1 MKKNR
6 GEKEKTRRGVA
17 TTAWASTGVVPES
30 DDRFV
35 WREVENGVALENF
48 NDRKAEEVVVPSEVD
63 GKPVTSID
71 DDAFVECSSLISLTL
86 PAGLTTIG
94 NGAFYGC
101 RSLSSL
107 KVSEENRFFRS
118 VDGVLF
124 TADGKTL
131 VCYPA
136 AKDGSEYTVPEGV
149 EHIGDFAF
157 MWCDSLKTITFPASV
172 ERVGDDAFKEC
183 APELVLR
190 APAGSFME
198 KYKFPGSRG

>member
-1 MKKNR
+1 LVSL
-6 GEKEKTRRGVA
+6 TLP
-17 TTAWASTGVVPES
+17 TG
-30 DDRFV
+30 
-35 WREVENGVALENF
+35 L
-48 NDRKAEEVVVPSEVD
+48 
-63 GKPVTSID
+63 TSIGNG
-71 DDAFVECSSLISLTL
+71 AFSGCSSLISLTL